1 MIGLRFTEGFFCIRI
16 APGGHVISKN
26 PTHTMP
32 LIKRLDG
39 SERGKTKI
47 QPIYLART
55 ESPAVRPVAPRTR
68 RRAAAGP
75 RRYAP
80 VIKPVITGV
89 TPLPASPGSIITIL
103 GRNFNPYARLNRI
116 RVPIATG
123 RRAKFRKS
131 DVRSRMEIFG
141 YRFARTVSGDAQGT
155 QLRVRLPRNL
165 RSGRGTY
172 ILVHNG
178 WAYSQYFRLQIGGL
192 SRRAGVARG
201 RGVVLDLRNQ
211 PTGSV
216 LALLQRAASAGGG
229 RVSLHAYWCVR

>member
-1 MIGLRFTEGFFCIRI
+1 LIGLRFTEGFFCIRI

-26 PTHTMP
+26 PTHTMT

-47 QPIYLART
+47 QPFYLART

-68 RRAAAGP
+68 RRAAGP
-75 RRYAP
+75 AARRYAP

-89 TPLPASPGSIITIL
+89 TPLPAPSGSIITIL

-131 DVRSRMEIFG
+131 GVRSRTEIFG
-141 YRFARTVSGDAQGT
+141 YRFARAVSGDAQGT

-172 ILVHNG
+172 ILVYNG
-178 WAYSQYFRLQIGGL
+178 RAYSQYYRLQIGGL

-229 RVSLHAYWCVR
+229 G